1 MGVLDLS
8 HFSGKVA
15 FLYPGQASQY
25 VGMGADLYEKFDS
38 VRSYYS
44 RASEALGFDLAE
56 ISFNGPIEEL
66 TQTSITQPAIFIHS
80 YSLSMLLAE
89 KGFKADFAA
98 GHSLG
103 EYAAYA
109 SAGSLELADAI
120 NLVKAR
126 AGSMQKA
133 CDENPGTMAAVIGME
148 LEALETICA
157 QQNANGVVNV
167 ANLNSPAQ
175 LVISGEIDPIRNVMA
190 IAKER
195 GAKIVKELNVSGAFH
210 SPLMNS
216 AVEELSRALENVPI
230 SSPEFPVYKNVSGQP
245 LVDPEE
251 IKGSLIEQLTSPVK
265 WYPSMLNMANA
276 GAVEFIEIGPGK
288 VLQGLT
294 KRTNKEFRS
303 FGIDRL
309 DDLDLI
315 LN

>member
-8 HFSGKVA
+8 QFSGKVA

-44 RASEALGFDLAE
+44 RASEVLGFDLAE

-66 TQTSITQPAIFIHS
+66 TQTSITQPAIFTHS

-89 KGFKADFAA
+89 KGIKPDFAA

-109 SAGSLELADAI
+109 SAGSLKLTDAI

-126 AGSMQKA
+126 ADSMQKA
-133 CDENPGTMAAVIGME
+133 SDENPGTMAAVIGME
-148 LEALETICA
+148 LEALETICG
-157 QQNANGVVNV
+157 QQNDNGLVNV

-175 LVISGEIDPIRNVMA
+175 LVISGEIDPVRNVMA

-210 SPLMNS
+210 SPLMKS
-216 AVEELSRALENVPI
+216 AVEELSQALENVLI
-230 SSPEFPVYKNVSGQP
+230 SSPEFPVYTNVSGQP
-245 LVDPEE
+245 LFDPEE
-251 IKGSLIEQLTSPVK
+251 IKGSLIEQLTGPVK

-276 GAVEFIEIGPGK
+276 GAAEFIEIGPGK

-294 KRTNKEFRS
+294 KRTNKEFNS
-303 FGIDRL
+303 SGIDRL
-309 DDLDLI
+309 DDLEFI

>member
-1 MGVLDLS
+1 MGVLNLG

-44 RASEALGFDLAE
+44 KASEALGFDLAE

-66 TQTSITQPAIFIHS
+66 TQTSVTQPAIFTHS
-80 YSLSMLLAE
+80 YSLSMLLAD
-89 KGFKADFAA
+89 KGIKPDFAA

-103 EYAAYA
+103 EYAAYT
-109 SAGSLELADAI
+109 SAGSIELTDAI

-126 AGSMQKA
+126 ADSMQKA
-133 CDENPGTMAAVIGME
+133 CDENPGIMAAVIGIE

-157 QQNANGVVNV
+157 QQNDNGVVNV

-175 LVISGEIDPIRNVMA
+175 LVISGEIDPVRNVMA
-190 IAKER
+190 IAKEQ
-195 GAKIVKELNVSGAFH
+195 GAKIVKELNVGGAFH
-210 SPLMNS
+210 SPLMKS
-216 AVEELSRALENVPI
+216 AVEELSGALESITI
-230 SSPEFPVYKNVSGQP
+230 SSPDFPVYTNVSAQP
-245 LVDPEE
+245 LFDPEE
-251 IKGSLIEQLTSPVK
+251 IKRSLIEQLTSPVR

-276 GAVEFIEIGPGK
+276 GATEFIEIGPGK

-294 KRTNKEFRS
+294 KRTIKEFS
-303 FGIDRL
+303 SSGIDRL
-309 DDLDLI
+309 EDLELM

>member
-8 HFSGKVA
+8 RSPGKVA

-56 ISFNGPIEEL
+56 ISFNGPIEKL
-66 TQTSITQPAIFIHS
+66 TQTSVTQPAIFTHS
-80 YSLSMLLAE
+80 YSLSMLLAD
-89 KGFKADFAA
+89 KGIKPDFAA

-103 EYAAYA
+103 EYAAYT
-109 SAGSLELADAI
+109 SAGSMELTDAI

-126 AGSMQKA
+126 ADSMQKA
-133 CDENPGTMAAVIGME
+133 CDENPGIMAAVIGME
-148 LEALETICA
+148 LETLETICA
-157 QQNANGVVNV
+157 QENKNGVVNV

-175 LVISGEIDPIRNVMA
+175 LVISGEIAPVREVMEF
-190 IAKER
+190 AKEH
-195 GAKIVKELNVSGAFH
+195 GAKIVKELNVGGAFH
-210 SPLMNS
+210 SPLMKS
-216 AVEELSRALENVPI
+216 AVEELSQVLESVSI
-230 SSPEFPVYKNVSGQP
+230 SSPEFPVFTNVSGQP
-245 LVDPEE
+245 LFNPEE
-251 IKGSLIEQLTSPVK
+251 IKRSLIEQLTSPVR

-276 GAVEFIEIGPGK
+276 GASEFIEIGPGK

-303 FGIDRL
+303 SGIDRL
-309 DDLDLI
+309 DDLELM